1 MAQQEFTVQTVG
13 AGFATVTPD
22 LILDD
27 VVIDGT
33 PLTRT
38 VFRTEVHTNGIRG
51 WLINQKKS
59 ASDQWED
66 TKKIDFRR
74 LRSGEGASIE
84 LSTEAL
90 AKLAEQYKKLQS
102 HLEEHG
108 LNYGK
113 HTYVSGEKGKVVIV
127 DSKSIAASINS
138 VLEVEDGEE
147 FWNEL
152 AENHPALLRRL
163 AYGSVHEDRN
173 QQLIIFKKCLDNPKE
188 LKSYAAAQGINDSKD
203 EKIWQHYF
211 EQNPWIFGYGLD
223 YSFMNVL
230 QREATVGGA
239 TVGGQEQEFT
249 DFLLGTNEFTV
260 LVELKTAETP
270 LFHANKNRAGSWR
283 LSNDIILAESQILE
297 QKASLQSFAESNPN
311 KMFDDAGNKIKHST
325 LNPKTIL
332 IIGNTKELDLSD
344 TDLER
349 QIKSHTLELHRREL
363 TNIKLMTY
371 DELYD
376 RASHI
381 LAINE
386 KESVAA
392 TKQKT
397 SSI

>member
-1 MAQQEFTVQTVG
+1 MAEQEFTVETIVT
-13 AGFATVTPD
+13 GFATVTPD

-38 VFRTEVHTNGIRG
+38 VFRTEVHTNGVRG

-59 ASDQWED
+59 PSDQWED
-66 TKKIDFRR
+66 TKKIDFRK
-74 LRSGEGASIE
+74 LKSGEGASIE

-90 AKLAEQYKKLQS
+90 VKLVEQYEKLQS
-102 HLEEHG
+102 HLEDHG

-147 FWNEL
+147 FWKEL
-152 AENHPALLRRL
+152 ADNHPALLRRL

-173 QQLIIFKKCLDNPKE
+173 QQLIIFKKCLDDPKE
-188 LKSYAAAQGINDSKD
+188 LKIYAATQQIDDSKD
-203 EKIWQHYF
+203 EKIWQYFF
-211 EQNPWIFGYGLD
+211 EQNQWIFGYGLD
-223 YSFMNVL
+223 YCFMNVL
-230 QREATVGGA
+230 QREATVGSP

-249 DFLLGTNEFTV
+249 DFLMGTSEFTV
-260 LVELKTAETP
+260 LVELKTAQTP
-270 LFHANKNRAGSWR
+270 LFQARKNRAGSWR

-311 KMFDDAGNKIKHST
+311 KMYDDAGNKIKQST

-332 IIGNTKELDLSD
+332 IIGNSKELDSSE

-386 KESVAA
+386 KTPAVSQQP
-392 TKQKT
+392 KDF
-397 SSI
+397 